1 MEKNERVLEGE
12 VLVFQTLIKVV
23 GRQKVLDFEKPEDL
37 FYQKVIWKIALDGGM
52 GVHKLAFQQIC

>member
-37 FYQKVIWKIALDGGM
+37 FYQKVI
-52 GVHKLAFQQIC
+52 